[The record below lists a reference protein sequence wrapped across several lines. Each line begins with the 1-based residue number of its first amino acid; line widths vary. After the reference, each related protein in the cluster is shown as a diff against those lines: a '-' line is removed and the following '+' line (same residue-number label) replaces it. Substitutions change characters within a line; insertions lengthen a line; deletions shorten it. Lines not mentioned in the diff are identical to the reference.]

1 MHLNNLILVD
11 IYPKQIGYL
20 LNLMLR
26 LQQKMPSARVA
37 LTVHDEIIIIAA
49 NTHAD
54 ATMESIID
62 DLCIAPEWAPDLP
75 LAAEGGYDTVYS
87 K

>member
-1 MHLNNLILVD
+1 MD
-11 IYPKQIGYL
+11 
-20 LNLMLR
+20 
-26 LQQKMPSARVA
+26 
-37 LTVHDEIIIIAA
+37 T
-49 NTHAD
+49 
-54 ATMESIID
+54 IID